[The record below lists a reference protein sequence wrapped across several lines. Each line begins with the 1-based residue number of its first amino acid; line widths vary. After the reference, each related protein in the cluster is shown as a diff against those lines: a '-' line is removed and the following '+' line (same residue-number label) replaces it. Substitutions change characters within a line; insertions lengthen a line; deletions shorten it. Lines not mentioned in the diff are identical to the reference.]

1 MCACDGY
8 ICQTTYIFIYIYPN
22 NMCVYMI
29 YVESQSATNKK
40 LDTIKGTNREY
51 IDLYLPDQFR
61 FPIRIRAISQ
71 NYFKYVPIPYRPSPP
86 PARPLPFAALTLT
99 PKIKLFQNILFLTD
113 TIRYETERARKTHNR
128 TSKANAKIIKQQI
141 NVLYNYFA
149 SPNSCFNFLLE
160 LGNIPS

>member
-8 ICQTTYIFIYIYPN
+8 ICQTTYIFLYIYPN

-113 TIRYETERARKTHNR
+113 TIRYDTKRNERGKHTTERA
-128 TSKANAKIIKQQI
+128 KQTQK
-141 NVLYNYFA
+141 
-149 SPNSCFNFLLE
+149 
-160 LGNIPS
+160 